1 MLVLG
6 RKVGERIRIRTPAG
20 DVWLTVCDVGW
31 GRVRIGIDTPRPDE
45 DWRIMREELLANA
58 GEEGG
63 ARG

>member
-1 MLVLG
+1 
-6 RKVGERIRIRTPAG
+6 
-20 DVWLTVCDVGW
+20 VWLTVCDVGW